1 MNLLVIGSTGRTG
14 KHVLDQGVRRGHA
27 ITAFTRRPQALDGF
41 QGLKRIVQGDALNPD
56 DLRKAVPGQDAV
68 IAIVAPADLKPTTV
82 VSHTTRNLIV
92 VMQEAGVRRL
102 VITSSRTIVATRP
115 WLAVTL
121 ASWIFRNAYADLA
134 RSERLVQESGLDWSI
149 VRATMLNDKPFSGQ
163 VHTDFAPNPTG
174 GAMQLAR
181 ADYAMTLLDIA
192 ENPQMIGRA
201 IGVNG
206 AVAAA
211 RRQQAA

>member
-14 KHVLDQGVRRGHA
+14 KYVLEQGIRRGHA

-56 DLRKAVPGQDAV
+56 DLRKAVSGQDAV

-82 VSHTTRNLIV
+82 VSHTTRNLIM
-92 VMQEAGVRRL
+92 VMQEADVRRL

-121 ASWIFRNAYADLA
+121 AKWIFRNAYADLA
-134 RSERLVQESGLDWSI
+134 RAERLVQESGLAWSI
-149 VRATMLNDKPFSGQ
+149 VRATMLNCRPFSGQ
-163 VHTDFAPNPTG
+163 VHTDFAPNATG
-174 GAMQLAR
+174 GDMQLAR
-181 ADYAMTLLDIA
+181 ADYAMALLDVV
-192 ENPQMIGRA
+192 ENPQLIGQA

-206 AVAAA
+206 ATASA
-211 RRQQAA
+211 RQQRAV

>member
-14 KHVLDQGVRRGHA
+14 KYVLEQGIGRGHA

-41 QGLKRIVQGDALNPD
+41 QGLKRIIQGDALNPD

-68 IAIVAPADLKPTTV
+68 IAIVAASDLKPTTV
-82 VSHTTRNLIV
+82 TSQATRNLIM

-102 VITSSRTIVATRP
+102 VSTSSRSIVATRP

-121 ASWIFRNAYADLA
+121 AKLIFHNAYADLA
-134 RSERLVQESGLDWSI
+134 IAERLVQESGLAWSI
-149 VRATMLNDKPFSGQ
+149 VRATMLNDKPFSGH
-163 VHTDFAPNPTG
+163 VHTDFASNATG
-174 GAMQLAR
+174 GAAQLAR
-181 ADYAMTLLDIA
+181 ADYAMTLLDVA
-192 ENPQMIGRA
+192 ENPQLIGQA

-206 AVAAA
+206 AKASA
-211 RRQQAA
+211 RQQRAA

>member
-14 KHVLDQGVRRGHA
+14 KHVLEQGVQRGHG
-27 ITAFTRRPQALDGF
+27 ITAFTRRPHVLDGF
-41 QGLKRIVQGDALNPD
+41 QGLKQIIEGDALNTD
-56 DLRKAVPGQDAV
+56 DLRRAVPGQDAV
-68 IAIVAPADLKPTTV
+68 MAIVAPGDLKPTTV
-82 VSHTTRNLIV
+82 ISQTTHNLIIV
-92 VMQEAGVRRL
+92 LKEAGVRRL

-121 ASWIFRNAYADLA
+121 ASWVFRNAYADLA
-134 RSERLVQESGLDWSI
+134 RAERLVQESGLDWSI

-163 VHTDFAPNPTG
+163 VHTDCEPNATG
-174 GAMQLAR
+174 GDMQLAR
-181 ADYAMTLLDIA
+181 ADYAMALLDVV
-192 ENPQMIGRA
+192 ETPQLIGRA

-211 RRQQAA
+211 RQRHAA